1 MRVFV
6 ASGEVSGDMAGAE
19 LARALRARLSG
30 VELVALGGNH
40 MREAGVE
47 VIVDTNHLG
56 TVGVSEA
63 VRTVLP
69 LMRAFSAVR
78 RQISQKRPDVAVLI
92 GNDVFS
98 VLLGRWLRACR
109 VPTVSLFP
117 PQAWIWGALAPLIA
131 RSYNLILTSFPDEHA
146 VYERARD
153 AAGCRVEFI
162 GHWLAHRLAQCGP
175 EERAVA
181 RRRLRLAA
189 DARVVA
195 VFPGSRPNEV
205 GSLLGLMLDAMTGAL
220 DRYPECRFVLA
231 IADER
236 LHDEM
241 HRRLRERQLAARATL
256 TQASHD
262 ALRAADVA
270 LLASGT
276 ASLEAALLGVP
287 MVVVYRVSAWTNA
300 VVQTAIALGLMPGD
314 TVALPNLLLST
325 QAVVELKQH
334 TATARNAV
342 EEVTR
347 LLDDP
352 RERSRQRQR
361 LEEVRRV
368 VTCGDSSG
376 RAAEAV
382 VSAASNGADP

>member
-236 LHDEM
+236 LRDEM